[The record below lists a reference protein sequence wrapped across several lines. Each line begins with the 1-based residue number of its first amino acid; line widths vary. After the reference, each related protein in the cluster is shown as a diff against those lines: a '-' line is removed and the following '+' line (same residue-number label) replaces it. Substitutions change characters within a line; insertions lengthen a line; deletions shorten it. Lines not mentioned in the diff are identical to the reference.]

1 MTRVTLDDAIAVI
14 FNEVDDRFA
23 MCLMKNNITKPY
35 LNITVLVALLFV
47 LLGNSNLAAANSGPE
62 EQSNTLSSYT
72 IGVLAFRGEEKA
84 LKRWVPTAEY
94 LNQQIPG
101 SQFNILPLG
110 LEELRKAVEK
120 NQIDFL
126 LTNTGHYVEMEVFY
140 GVSRIATVKNDID
153 GQVYTS
159 FGAVIFTRADRDDIQ
174 RLEDLKGKRFMGVK
188 RTGFG
193 GFQMAWR
200 ELKEHGIDPFRD
212 FASLEFSGFPQD
224 EVAFAVRDGLVDVGT
239 FRSETL
245 ELMEREG
252 KIKISDFKILNQQ
265 FSPSY
270 KMLHSTR
277 LYPVWPF
284 ARLKHTSR
292 ELSEKVASALLTMP
306 PDSHAAKAS
315 RVAGWTIPVDYQPV
329 HEMMRELRVGP
340 YAGLGDMSW
349 QQLILRYWKWLTVIS
364 VAVFLLTV
372 VTIVLRKTNTKLNQT
387 QQQLKKHQQELV
399 DTVHARTA
407 DLVVMRDQALSANEA
422 KSHFLSKVSHELRT
436 PLNAIIGY
444 SDLILEELRLG
455 PGKVQINDVENVR
468 ISALHLLSIISDI
481 LDVTRLENGNLQP
494 NIVGFSISQMI
505 GEVMSR
511 VQPLALKNGNRIEV
525 RNHVGHDYIESDK
538 VRLTDALNHV
548 LDNACKY
555 TSNGTITIDVEQ
567 RVEAENTV
575 LCFRVIDN
583 GIGISLEE
591 KEQIFNVFVQGDDS
605 LTRQFDG
612 LGLGLAKCRGYCRML
627 GGDITLTSEKGKGSE
642 FVIAVPVTVLGKR
655 DAKVSA

>member
-1 MTRVTLDDAIAVI
+1 MSLIKTNII
-14 FNEVDDRFA
+14 NSYF
-23 MCLMKNNITKPY
+23 NITIS
-35 LNITVLVALLFV
+35 LALLV
-47 LLGNSNLAAANSGPE
+47 LLSLAAGSVMASSEPQI
-62 EQSNTLSSYT
+62 QSNTSNSYT

-110 LEELRKAVEK
+110 LEELRLAVKK

-126 LTNTGHYVEMEVFY
+126 LTNTGHYVELEVFY

-153 GQVYTS
+153 GEVYTS
-159 FGAVIFTRADRDDIQ
+159 FGGVIFTRADRDDIQ

-200 ELKEHGIDPFRD
+200 ELKDHGIDPFRD

-224 EVAFAVRDGLVDVGT
+224 DVAYAVRDGLVDAGT

-245 ELMEREG
+245 EMMEHEG
-252 KIKISDFKILNQQ
+252 KIKISDFKVLNQQ
-265 FSPSY
+265 QNPAY

-315 RVAGWTIPVDYQPV
+315 RLAGWTIPVDYQPV

-340 YAGLGDMSW
+340 YAGLDNMSW
-349 QQLILRYWKWLTVIS
+349 QNLLLRYWKWLTAIGVTLM
-364 VAVFLLTV
+364 LLTV
-372 VTIVLRKTNTKLNQT
+372 VTLVLRKTNSKLKQM
-387 QQQLKKHQQELV
+387 QQQLEKHQQELV
-399 DTVHARTA
+399 DTVHARTS

-422 KSHFLSKVSHELRT
+422 KSQFLSKVSHELRT

-444 SDLILEELRLG
+444 SDLILEELRTG
-455 PGKVQINDVENVR
+455 TGKVEINDVENVR
-468 ISALHLLSIISDI
+468 VSALHLLSIISDI
-481 LDVTRLENGNLQP
+481 LDVTRLEKGDLQP
-494 NIVGFSISQMI
+494 TIVGFSISQMI
-505 GEVMSR
+505 GDVMSSI
-511 VQPLALKNGNRIEV
+511 QPLALKNGNRIEV
-525 RNHVGHDYIESDK
+525 RNHVGNDYIESDR

-555 TSNGTITIDVEQ
+555 TSNGIITIDVEQ
-567 RVEAENTV
+567 NIDEKNTV

-605 LTRQFDG
+605 TTRQFDG
-612 LGLGLAKCRGYCRML
+612 LGLGLAKSRGFCRLL

-642 FVIAVPVTVLGKR
+642 FVVTVPVTVLGNR
-655 DAKVSA
+655 DAQVSA